1 MSCGD
6 LVEGPF
12 GLGAARGQTCLSQR
26 MVLVVVHTVASGTR
40 LADIWP
46 LLESDR
52 RVQLVF
58 TRPPG
63 ALVAGGVNEFLARL
77 GGLVAPW
84 HQVTQVRFDLAIA
97 ASYGQLERLHAPVVK
112 VSHGIGFSKYAVRYD
127 GFGAEAP
134 LETAGLER
142 AELIY
147 RGRVIP
153 SSIVVPTSRDLERVR
168 RAFPEAASAAVVAGD
183 PCYDRLAA
191 SLPLRAAYRQA
202 LGVGARKLIAV
213 SSTWGSGSL
222 LQRCP
227 DLLPQLVEELPP
239 EEYQVTA
246 IVHPNAWYWHGP
258 RQVRAW
264 YGEALRRGLVLV
276 PPEEGWRAVLAAADW
291 VIGDHGSVTCYAA
304 SLGVPV
310 LLAAFPEEDI
320 EPGSL
325 VADLG
330 KIAPR
335 LDVDQPIGPQLSR
348 AVTAWSPDSLAAIR
362 ARVTDVPGQSA
373 RIIRRLM
380 YRLMKLPEPV
390 TRPDID
396 PVPRPAVI
404 TGLSGAVG

>member
-1 MSCGD
+1 
-6 LVEGPF
+6 
-12 GLGAARGQTCLSQR
+12 
-26 MVLVVVHTVASGTR
+26 
-40 LADIWP
+40 
-46 LLESDR
+46 
-52 RVQLVF
+52 
-58 TRPPG
+58 
-63 ALVAGGVNEFLARL
+63 
-77 GGLVAPW
+77 
-84 HQVTQVRFDLAIA
+84 
-97 ASYGQLERLHAPVVK
+97 
-112 VSHGIGFSKYAVRYD
+112 
-127 GFGAEAP
+127 
-134 LETAGLER
+134 
-142 AELIY
+142 
-147 RGRVIP
+147 
-153 SSIVVPTSRDLERVR
+153 
-168 RAFPEAASAAVVAGD
+168 VVAGD

-202 LGVGARKLIAV
+202 LGVGARKLVAV

-348 AVTAWSPDSLAAIR
+348 AVTAWSPDSSAAIR
-362 ARVTDVPGQSA
+362 TRVTDVPGQSA

-380 YRLMKLPEPV
+380 YRMMKLPEPV
-390 TRPDID
+390 TGPDID
-396 PVPRPAVI
+396 PVPRPVVI
-404 TGLSGAVG
+404 SGTSGAMG